1 MRFFRSFRLVRYCR
15 PMYSALMDDARMDIT
30 RQLDAVDT
38 LLNDAEVLPATLEV
52 ELHLY
57 RERLATAAASR

>member
-1 MRFFRSFRLVRYCR
+1 
-15 PMYSALMDDARMDIT
+15 MYGGRMNIA

-38 LLNDAEVLPATLEV
+38 LLADADILPDTLEV

-57 RERLATAAASR
+57 RDRLLAAVPGQ

>member
-1 MRFFRSFRLVRYCR
+1 MEI
-15 PMYSALMDDARMDIT
+15 A

-38 LLNDAEVLPATLEV
+38 LLSHAEVLPDTLEV

-57 RERLATAAASR
+57 RDRLLAAAPGR

>member
-1 MRFFRSFRLVRYCR
+1 
-15 PMYSALMDDARMDIT
+15 MYSALMNDARMDIT

-38 LLNDAEVLPATLEV
+38 LLTDAEVLPATLEV

-57 RERLATAAASR
+57 RERLATAAVSR

>member
-1 MRFFRSFRLVRYCR
+1 MN
-15 PMYSALMDDARMDIT
+15 DARMDIT

-38 LLNDAEVLPATLEV
+38 LLIDAEILPDTLEV

-57 RERLATAAASR
+57 RERLTSAVSR

>member
-1 MRFFRSFRLVRYCR
+1 
-15 PMYSALMDDARMDIT
+15 MYPGRMDIA

-38 LLNDAEVLPATLEV
+38 LLTDAEMLPDTLEV

-57 RERLATAAASR
+57 RDRLLAAVVGR

>member
-1 MRFFRSFRLVRYCR
+1 MDRLKRLNHPTPCY
-15 PMYSALMDDARMDIT
+15 PKNMDIA

-38 LLNDAEVLPATLEV
+38 LLTDTDVLRDTLEV

-57 RERLATAAASR
+57 RERLAAATACR

>member
-1 MRFFRSFRLVRYCR
+1 
-15 PMYSALMDDARMDIT
+15 MDIA

-38 LLNDAEVLPATLEV
+38 LLTDAEILPDTLEA

-57 RERLATAAASR
+57 RERLAAATTSR